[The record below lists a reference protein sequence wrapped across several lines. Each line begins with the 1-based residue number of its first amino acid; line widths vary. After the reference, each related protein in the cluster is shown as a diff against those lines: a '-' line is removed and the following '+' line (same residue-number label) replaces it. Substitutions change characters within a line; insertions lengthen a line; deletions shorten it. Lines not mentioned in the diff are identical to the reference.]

1 MGVAGTRR
9 GSGSRTPCVVDAR
22 LALSRHG
29 QLSVARLARDFPVWI
44 PKELQRVLSNTRSF
58 LESADR
64 LTPSPYCAKLRE
76 LDMKAEADLIGEE
89 LSQWD
94 RFPEEDD
101 LASLP
106 LYYVGERADECFIPP
121 DIDRRV
127 RERCEQL
134 QRGLHQ
140 AVVVSGYDL
149 PRGEIVAACVS
160 GAAALCV
167 ALEPYG
173 AFILSRL
180 EADAKKR
187 PALCDYLD
195 AWGVPVSEAPSGAR
209 DVRWLRES
217 LARSGLA
224 PIAWAGVPLAAVHVM
239 LPGFPVLGGA
249 DRGLDDDAVARLW
262 ERASVFWH
270 RV

>member
-1 MGVAGTRR
+1 MGTAGE
-9 GSGSRTPCVVDAR
+9 GWSVGSRTPCVVDAR

-29 QLSVARLARDFPVWI
+29 LLSVARLARDFPVWI
-44 PKELQRVLSNTRSF
+44 PKELHRVLSDARPF
-58 LESADR
+58 LASPDR
-64 LTPSPYCAKLRE
+64 LTPSPYCGKLRQ
-76 LDMKAEADLIGEE
+76 LDLQAEAEQIGEE

-94 RFPEEDD
+94 RLPEDDD

-106 LYYVGERADECFIPP
+106 LYHIGERADECLIPP

-134 QRGLHQ
+134 QRGLYR
-140 AVVVSGYDL
+140 AMSRSGYDL
-149 PRGEIVAACVS
+149 PRGEVVAACVAD
-160 GAAALCV
+160 AAALCA

-195 AWGVPVSEAPSGAR
+195 AWGVPVAEAPSGAR
-209 DVRWLRES
+209 AVRWLRDS
-217 LARSGLA
+217 IARSGLG
-224 PIAWAGVPLAAVHVM
+224 PVSWAGVPLTAIHVM

-249 DRGLDDDAVARLW
+249 DGGLDDDAVERLW
-262 ERASVFWH
+262 GRASVYWH